1 MSSPPLTH
9 GKGPRSTIHC
19 LIGGSGT
26 RQCADILPS
35 PRVVRPGRNPVY
47 PADLQ
52 PFLVMCWSV
61 IRGTAGKLLAAATP
75 AISSRCCAQ
84 SCLLTAIRSQSDQ
97 ETPQGPRPTSRGWPT
112 AVKANTSKKSDQ
124 AANRKRKAP
133 LAHSSVRQR
142 RLQGRQRRRRRL
154 ARSAVSKL

>member
-112 AVKANTSKKSDQ
+112 AASRPTPPRSLIRPRTGRERLRWRTPAFDSDAYKGGNVVD
-124 AANRKRKAP
+124 AAS
-133 LAHSSVRQR
+133 LVR
-142 RLQGRQRRRRRL
+142 L
-154 ARSAVSKL
+154 